1 MIKKEIAEIKRQFTP
16 ANCSISR
23 ICGCYVDGEKNK
35 KAEFKEAKSSK
46 EIQTTI
52 KKFCAEFPEDMV
64 SLFIAKAGGLN
75 V

>member
-1 MIKKEIAEIKRQFTP
+1 MYFLCP
-16 ANCSISR
+16 A
-23 ICGCYVDGEKNK
+23 
-35 KAEFKEAKSSK
+35 FKEAKSSK
-46 EIQTTI
+46 GIQTTI